1 MCDYLNIAADSV
13 AGPLNLPSEYGYLL
27 IGLIL
32 GLLLGWIF
40 GRQRPK
46 ANAAVPFGEVGG
58 ILPPAVV
65 HEASGSKPAG
75 VSLVVNG
82 KTVEVAPNIM
92 EEIQYLIMQGKKI
105 EAIKRLRDAS
115 GLNLSAAKS
124 VVESLGKVI
133 H

>member
-13 AGPLNLPSEYGYLL
+13 AGPLNLPGEYGYLL

-46 ANAAVPFGEVGG
+46 AFGDVGG
-58 ILPPAVV
+58 IMPPSVV

-82 KTVEVAPNIM
+82 KTVEVAPDIM

-105 EAIKRLRDAS
+105 EAIKRLRDAT

-124 VVESLGKVI
+124 VVESLEKVI